1 MKKWTEIQGSL
12 TPESISLPLIILTN
26 SKLENKHHLS
36 GNIVLNEWENINSKI
51 ASLQLGMTKKKSTVI
66 RI

>member
-26 SKLENKHHLS
+26 SKHENKHHLG

-51 ASLQLGMTKKKSTVI
+51 VSLQLGMTKKKSTVI

>member
-12 TPESISLPLIILTN
+12 TPGSISLPLIILTN

-51 ASLQLGMTKKKSTVI
+51 VSLQLGMTKKKSTVI